1 MRINKYF
8 TAYASVLILSAVFL
22 TVYLALREVNQ
33 LLYQKI
39 NDLKMENIKISGV
52 KKKVDSLTDYVRQK
66 GIKTYTEKEA
76 LEVLL
81 NNADSFIKL
90 YDAVLI
96 DDLKKEEGYYSVSL
110 GFDYFPDSSQD
121 LFSLLVDLKNRIS
134 PVVEIKKLRIENLNE
149 GTKVYLEV
157 KLIQP
162 FLKED

>member
-22 TVYLALREVNQ
+22 TVYLALREVDQ

-90 YDAVLI
+90 YDAVLK

-110 GFDYFPDSSQD
+110 GFDYYPDSSQD

>member
-1 MRINKYF
+1 MRVNKYF

-22 TVYLALREVNQ
+22 TVYLALREVDQ

-90 YDAVLI
+90 YDAVLK

-110 GFDYFPDSSQD
+110 GFDYYPDSSQD